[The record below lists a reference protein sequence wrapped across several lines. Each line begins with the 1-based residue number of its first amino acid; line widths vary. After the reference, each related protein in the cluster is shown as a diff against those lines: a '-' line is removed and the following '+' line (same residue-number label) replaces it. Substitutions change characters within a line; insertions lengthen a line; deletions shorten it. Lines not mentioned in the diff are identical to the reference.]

1 MFWKLYSGLL
11 AAMFLVGVAVEIIRF
26 GGVLRLLDVA
36 GWIVQVVSI
45 TGLFGFVWRQQ
56 ILSRPFWQ
64 IFVPVSLAWMVLYR
78 LVLYNPR
85 IFFGSIATQK
95 PELILGGIFFVPLYV
110 GLFRYAFG
118 DGAAFQNRA
127 AQASLAAP

>member
-1 MFWKLYSGLL
+1 MFWKLYSRLL

-45 TGLFGFVWRQQ
+45 VGLFGFVWRQQ
-56 ILSRPFWQ
+56 ILSRRFWQ

-78 LVLYNPR
+78 LVLYNPL
-85 IFFGSIATQK
+85 IFFGNIGTQT

-127 AQASLAAP
+127 AQASHAIT